1 MVFAGGREDDQE
13 DGDGERATEL
23 PRRVSL
29 VTDHGFDRE
38 TYTEDKVCNHDEDC
52 CGAVSFGYR
61 PHKTTLVPGPRFDI
75 IFSLAASLALV
86 EDAGY
91 SPPTPCQTSVV
102 ALDLM

>member
-1 MVFAGGREDDQE
+1 MVFASGREDDQE
-13 DGDGERATEL
+13 DGDSERATEL
-23 PRRVSL
+23 PRRVSV
-29 VTDHGFDRE
+29 VTDYGLDRE

-61 PHKTTLVPGPRFDI
+61 PHKTTLIPGPRFDI

-91 SPPTPCQTSVV
+91 SPPTPCDTSVV
-102 ALDLM
+102 VLHLI